1 LEVFV
6 NILAIVGFLGTFAA
20 LVISMFWGG
29 TGVLAFLDVPS
40 FFIVVVA
47 SISIVVFAG
56 PKFSDGLGIF
66 SMFKMAFQTP
76 NFKEQEIARKM
87 LSFSE
92 KARREGLLALEE
104 DIQDVDDEFLR
115 TGLRLSIDGTDRDI
129 ILNLL
134 EIEISKMQER
144 HARKHKV
151 LDLWA
156 TVGPATGMWGTVVG
170 LVGMMKNLNDPSQV
184 GPNMAVALITTLYGS
199 IVANAIAIPWC
210 RKLRTFD
217 TEETN
222 AREMVIEGVLS
233 IQAGDNPRILGQKL
247 LAYLSQDDR
256 KALEHEIKE

>member
-1 LEVFV
+1 MS
-6 NILAIVGFLGTFAA
+6 ILALTGLIGIFAA
-20 LVISMFWGG
+20 LVISMFWSGV
-29 TGVLAFLDVPS
+29 GVLAFLDLPS

-47 SISIVVFAG
+47 SICILVFAG
-56 PKFSDGLGIF
+56 PKFNDGLGVF
-66 SMFKMAFQTP
+66 SILGMTFKTP
-76 NFKEQEIARKM
+76 NFREQEIARKM

-134 EIEISKMQER
+134 EIEITKMQER
-144 HARKHKV
+144 HARKHRI

-156 TVGPATGMWGTVVG
+156 TVAPATGMWGTVIG
-170 LVGMMKNLNDPSQV
+170 LVGMMRNLADPATV
-184 GPNMAVALITTLYGS
+184 GANMAIALITTLYGS
-199 IVANAIAIPWC
+199 IVANAIAIPAA
-210 RKLRTFD
+210 RKLRAYD
-217 TEETN
+217 AEETN

-247 LAYLSQDDR
+247 LAYLTPEDR
-256 KALEHEIKE
+256 KALEHEVKND